1 MTTDKRYSLS
11 REELLKLCTD
21 SLHQL
26 LDHLYWMDGEKFR
39 KFYIDGGLTDPEYA
53 RTDSYVK
60 EKHDLF
66 HRNKVEWLNQFGD
79 KHLSRLIADATS
91 DFNLDSF
98 MISVLKM
105 RLENELELAQKA
117 EDAESDRREISERRF
132 GTES

>member
-39 KFYIDGGLTDPEYA
+39 QFYIDGGLTDPEYA
-53 RTDSYVK
+53 KTDSYVK
-60 EKHDLF
+60 EKHELF
-66 HRNKVEWLNQFGD
+66 NRSKIGWLNQFGD
-79 KHLSRLIADATS
+79 EHISRLISDATS

-98 MISVLKM
+98 MVSVLKM
-105 RLENELELAQKA
+105 RLESDLELARVA
-117 EDAESDRREISERRF
+117 EDAESDRREISERRY